1 MNLGKYSFGTGDR
14 FGRQGK
20 ALLAAI
26 IKARQQGVT
35 ITPVWNKSHR
45 EHNIIGTKP
54 ADTRK
59 EADEAVK
66 ACRWDVSYFVDADHI
81 GLNTV
86 DRFIKASDFFTI
98 DVADFI
104 DRAAD
109 ESELKLFVRKHSKY
123 IGRLSIEEIDTTFE
137 VTEERIRA
145 IAGKFLL
152 AVKQAGEIYRRI
164 EAAKGAANFVTE
176 ISMDETGEAQTPV
189 ELFFIL
195 AVIADEGI
203 PVQTIAPKFVGRFN
217 KGVDY
222 EGSIARFAKQ
232 FEEDLAAVA
241 FAKKEVGLPE
251 NLKLSIHSGS
261 DKFSIYPAI
270 NRALKKFDA
279 GLHIKTSGT
288 TWLEEL
294 AGLAMAGGDGLIIAK
309 RVYAGALARID
320 ELCEPYA
327 TVIGIGRVKL
337 PAVQDVDKWD
347 GERFAATLQ
356 HPAPIGRSIKDV
368 HKSNRKIDLDRSI
381 GAGQA
386 YNPDF
391 RQLLHIAYKIA
402 AEMGRRYLDALD
414 KYEDII
420 AKNVTENI
428 YERHIKPV
436 LLV

>member
-26 IKARQQGVT
+26 IKARQEGVT

-59 EADEAVK
+59 EADEAVRT
-66 ACRWDVSYFVDADHI
+66 CRWDGSYFVDADHI

-104 DRAAD
+104 DRTAD
-109 ESELKLFVRKHSKY
+109 ESELKLFVRKYSKY

-195 AVIADEGI
+195 AAIADEGI

-309 RVYAGALARID
+309 CVYAGALARID

-327 TVIGIGRVKL
+327 TVIGIGRAKL

-356 HPAPIGRSIKDV
+356 HPVPIGRSIKDV

-381 GAGQA
+381 GAGQD